1 MNATPTPRPRA
12 SALLV
17 AATATLSLMLTAC
30 GRPGGDS
37 ARQAEAPPP
46 VTILNVSYDPT
57 RELFR
62 EFNEAF
68 ARHWLEQT
76 GQVVH
81 VEQSHGGSGSQAR
94 AVIDGLQADV
104 VTLALAADVDA
115 IARESHLIPQDWQG
129 RLPHQNAPYASTL
142 AFLVR
147 AGNPKNIRTW
157 DDLARPDVQVVTPNP
172 KTSGVARWNYLA
184 LWGWALRKELG
195 PDFVAKL
202 KDPAQAAAVEAAQR
216 SAQEFVRKV
225 FGNVPVLDQ
234 GARAATNTFIQR
246 GIGDVLINWE
256 NEILLGSSELDPE
269 HTDLVV
275 PPVSMLAEPVVALV
289 DSTAD
294 RRGTRAV
301 AQAYLEYLYS
311 EEGQDIAGRH
321 FYRPLA
327 SAAAQERYRSQ
338 FPDIELFTIADVF
351 GGWTQANAVHFA
363 DGGTFDQIYRP
374 R

>member
-1 MNATPTPRPRA
+1 MHPTPSPHPRA
-12 SALLV
+12 PALL
-17 AATATLSLMLTAC
+17 LTAVLAIAPLLGAC
-30 GRPGGDS
+30 EGSRADGTRTAD
-37 ARQAEAPPP
+37 APPP
-46 VTILNVSYDPT
+46 VSILNVSYDPT

-62 EFNEAF
+62 EFNQAF
-68 ARHWLEQT
+68 ARHWLETT
-76 GQVVH
+76 GQVVT

-94 AVIDGLQADV
+94 AVIDGLEAHV
-104 VTLALAADVDA
+104 VTLALAADIDA
-115 IARESHLIPQDWQG
+115 IARESGLIPGDWQG
-129 RLPHQNAPYASTL
+129 RLPHGNAPYASTL

-147 AGNPKNIRTW
+147 AGNPKNIRSW
-157 DDLARPDVQVVTPNP
+157 DDLARPDVQVITPNP

-184 LWGWALRKELG
+184 MWGWALRRELG

-202 KDPAQAAAVEAAQR
+202 SDPAQAAPVEAAQR
-216 SAQEFVRKV
+216 AAQEYVTAV
-225 FGNVPVLDQ
+225 FRNVPVLDQ

-256 NEILLGSSELDPE
+256 NEILLGSEELDPE

-289 DSTAD
+289 DATAD
-294 RRGTRAV
+294 RRGTRQV

-311 EEGQDIAGRH
+311 EEGQDLAGRH

-327 SAAAQERYRSQ
+327 SEAAQAKYRDR
-338 FPDIELFTIADVF
+338 FPDIALFTIAEVF
-351 GGWTQANAVHFA
+351 GGWSQANTVHFA
-363 DGGTFDQIYRP
+363 DGGTFDRIYNP